1 MKIFFLSLA
10 ALFLLGISVLPVV
23 RAEGIQTTDKLITVD
38 TGKQMLYA
46 WEGGRIV
53 YQTPV
58 ATGLPKSPTVKGTFK
73 IYVRYETQAHM
84 RGVSPY
90 IGKYDFKNVPYVMY
104 FHESYG
110 IHGAYWHNSFGT
122 RRSNGCVNVPV
133 YAAKW
138 LFEFAPIGTTVMV
151 F

>member
-1 MKIFFLSLA
+1 MRKWLTFLISL
-10 ALFLLGISVLPVV
+10 ALFLLQSLSTVH
-23 RAEGIQTTDKLITVD
+23 AEDTFTTDKLITVD
-38 TGKQMLYA
+38 TGKQMIYA

-53 YQTPV
+53 YQAPV

-73 IYVRYETQAHM
+73 IYLKYEVQPHM

-90 IGKYDFKNVPYVMY
+90 IGRYDFTNVPYVMY
-104 FHESYG
+104 FYQGYG

-122 RRSNGCVNVPV
+122 RRSNGCVNAPV

-138 LFEFAPIGTTVMV
+138 LFEFAPIGTKVIV